1 MSDHPTLF
9 GDSQSGDSQPA
20 LAPVRIPNLP
30 ASWQAALEAEFSAPY
45 FHTLKD
51 FLVEERATQTIYPPA
66 ADVFSALRFTPL
78 ENVKVLVL
86 GQDPYHG
93 AGQAHGLSF
102 SVRPGVRV
110 PPSLQNIYKE
120 LQTDVPGFVPPRHG
134 YLRSWAEQGVLML
147 NAVLT
152 VRAGEAN
159 SHAGK
164 GWEGVTDA
172 VIRAVNSKNERVVFV
187 LWGAYA
193 RKKAKLITGKQHTII
208 ESAHPSPLS
217 VTKFMG
223 TRPFSQVNAALE
235 EAGETPVN
243 WQLPMQA
250 QEERSGLR

>member
-9 GDSQSGDSQPA
+9 GDSQADTIPAA

-30 ASWQAALEAEFSAPY
+30 ASWQSALEAEFSAPY

-51 FLVEERATQTIYPPA
+51 FLVEERAAHTIYPPA

-78 ENVKVLVL
+78 EKVKVMVL

-120 LQTDVPGFVPPRHG
+120 LQTDIPGFVPPRHG
-134 YLRSWAEQGVLML
+134 YLRGWAEQGVLML

-164 GWEGVTDA
+164 GWEGFTDA
-172 VIRAVNSKNERVVFV
+172 VIRAVNAKDERVVFV

-235 EAGETPVN
+235 EAGETPID

-250 QEERSGLR
+250 QE